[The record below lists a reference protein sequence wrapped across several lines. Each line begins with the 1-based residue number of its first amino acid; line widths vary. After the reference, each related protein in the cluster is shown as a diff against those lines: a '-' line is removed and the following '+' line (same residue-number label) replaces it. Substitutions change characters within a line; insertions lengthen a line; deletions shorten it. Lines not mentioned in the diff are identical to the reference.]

1 MDIAGGGNF
10 ELQELKGQQ
19 VDPGT
24 VWDRRAGW
32 GGGSETAEGKGQI
45 WGILRTE
52 LRSMVHAD
60 AMTEKPTPCLGI

>member
-45 WGILRTE
+45 
-52 LRSMVHAD
+52 
-60 AMTEKPTPCLGI
+60 